1 MAVATPSPAELHEHR
16 RRWEHTALTT
26 ELLLALGA
34 AVLSIIG
41 LVRVFPTYLAAIATI
56 GLGVMLLFEGASV
69 VFRSYEL
76 LSEAGAADKV
86 DASEVSRAVTAEL
99 LAGVAGLVLGILA
112 LVGIAPLTL
121 MAAAVIMY
129 GGMLVLT
136 SGESIWLNGLIASE
150 NDMVRQL
157 MRSLRGAAADAQLLV
172 GLAAVVLGILSL
184 AGIKAMTLLLVALL
198 AIGASALLRSSTWG
212 AFLQDVLRR

>member
-1 MAVATPSPAELHEHR
+1 MAVTTITPAELHEHH

-34 AVLSIIG
+34 VVLSIIG
-41 LVRVFPTYLAAIATI
+41 LVHVFPNYLAAIATI
-56 GLGVMLLFEGASV
+56 GLAVMLLFEGASV

-112 LVGIAPLTL
+112 LVGIVPLTL
-121 MAAAVIMY
+121 MAAAVILY

-136 SGESIWLNGLIASE
+136 SGEFIWLDGLIAGE
-150 NDMVRQL
+150 NDVVQQL
-157 MRSLRGAAADAQLLV
+157 VRSLRGAAADAQLLV

-184 AGIKAMTLLLVALL
+184 VGIKAMTLVLVALL
-198 AIGASALLRSSTWG
+198 AIGASALLRNSALG
-212 AFLQDVLRR
+212 GFMQDVLRR

>member
-76 LSEAGAADKV
+76 LSEAGAADKL

-112 LVGIAPLTL
+112 LVGIVPLTL
-121 MAAAVIMY
+121 MAVAVITY
-129 GGMLVLT
+129 GGLLVLT
-136 SGESIWLNGLIASE
+136 SGAPVWPDGLAVG
-150 NDMVRQL
+150 DDAVVRQL
-157 MRSLRGAAADAQLLV
+157 LRSLRGAAADAQLLV
-172 GLAAVVLGILSL
+172 GLAGVVLGILGL
-184 AGIKAMTLLLVALL
+184 VGIKALTLVLAALL
-198 AIGASALLRSSTWG
+198 AIGASALLRSSALG
-212 AFLQDVLRR
+212 GFVRDVFRR

>member
-1 MAVATPSPAELHEHR
+1 MAVTTLTPAEFHEHHR
-16 RRWEHTALTT
+16 RGEHTALTT
-26 ELLLALGA
+26 ELLLAIGVV
-34 AVLSIIG
+34 VLSIIG
-41 LVRVFPTYLAAIATI
+41 LVRVFPIYLAAIATI

-69 VFRSYEL
+69 VFRSYAL

-112 LVGIAPLTL
+112 LVGIVPLTL
-121 MAAAVIMY
+121 MAAAVITY

-136 SGESIWLNGLIASE
+136 SGASIWLDGLILSE
-150 NDMVRQL
+150 NDVVRQL
-157 MRSLRGAAADAQLLV
+157 VRSLRGAAADAQLLV

-184 AGIKAMTLLLVALL
+184 VAIKAMTLVLVALL
-198 AIGASALLRSSTWG
+198 AIGASALLRSSALG
-212 AFLQDVLRR
+212 GFLQDVLRR

>member
-1 MAVATPSPAELHEHR
+1 MAVATLTPAEFHERH

-34 AVLSIIG
+34 VVLSILG

-56 GLGVMLLFEGASV
+56 GLGVMLLFESASV

-76 LSEAGAADKV
+76 LSEAGAIEAV

-112 LVGIAPLTL
+112 LVGVVPLTL
-121 MAAAVIMY
+121 MAVAVITY
-129 GGMLVLT
+129 GGMRLLS
-136 SGESIWLNGLIASE
+136 SGESLWL
-150 NDMVRQL
+150 DRW
-157 MRSLRGAAADAQLLV
+157 
-172 GLAAVVLGILSL
+172 
-184 AGIKAMTLLLVALL
+184 AGWCAPCGRRPLTRNCS
-198 AIGASALLRSSTWG
+198 SA
-212 AFLQDVLRR
+212 